1 MACLRAVA
9 GSRPRLRA
17 AECSPRA
24 RRSTGSSAAAFGPA
38 AAVLRARARAA
49 LCARRGA
56 LRPARRDRKRTPGA
70 ALPIRCSPCEPYA
83 RWAMP
88 GAPAE
93 APKAPS
99 IRSRAP
105 MGVHLRGSPRRPG
118 PAAPPAAA
126 RSRVRIMSRAFERVA
141 APRRVQRAAGAIVAH
156 VRARPN
162 RSSLPGRAVSP
173 TAKIPAQVPPPL
185 RGANVFAAGR
195 RLRSRCAVA
204 GHRPGGSVHL
214 RGADQRGGRDPE
226 RAGQPERQ

>member
-56 LRPARRDRKRTPGA
+56 IERGRPARRFLSDARPANRMRGGQCPAPPRRRPKPPR
-70 ALPIRCSPCEPYA
+70 SDHVH
-83 RWAMP
+83 RWACIC
-88 GAPAE
+88 E
-93 APKAPS
+93 
-99 IRSRAP
+99 
-105 MGVHLRGSPRRPG
+105 GSPRRPG

-173 TAKIPAQVPPPL
+173 TAKIPAQVPAPL

>member
-17 AECSPRA
+17 AECSPRT

-56 LRPARRDRKRTPGA
+56 IERGRPARRDRKRTPGA

-105 MGVHLRGSPRRPG
+105 MGVHLQGSPRRPG
-118 PAAPPAAA
+118 PPAPPAAA

-141 APRRVQRAAGAIVAH
+141 TPRRVQRAAGAIVAH
-156 VRARPN
+156 GGHGPTDRPCPGARCRPRRRSPRRCRPRRRSPRRCPHPCAVRTYSR
-162 RSSLPGRAVSP
+162 L
-173 TAKIPAQVPPPL
+173 
-185 RGANVFAAGR
+185 AAGY
-195 RLRSRCAVA
+195 A
-204 GHRPGGSVHL
+204 PGA
-214 RGADQRGGRDPE
+214 R
-226 RAGQPERQ
+226 